1 MQKNNAKKEQA
12 ENTKQRLLDSAR
24 LLFAENGYKGTSVR
38 SINRRLNLADGLL
51 YHYFPNGKKEIF
63 QTIVTQ
69 NFCKVAKQ
77 IEEKQYENR
86 RDIPIEVIME
96 EAFLDFSKTVEENI
110 DIIRIMLKENNA
122 AEFISKENITAIIKC
137 NKKHFAEFLRSRA
150 ETDEIDMIDF
160 ESAADTVFA
169 WIINYI
175 IEKATGL
182 SSIDLSIERARK
194 IIKYNIDLWKKKGT

>member
-51 YHYFPNGKKEIF
+51 YHYFPNGKREIF

-69 NFCKVAKQ
+69 NFRKVAEQ
-77 IEEKQYENR
+77 IEEKQYVNR
-86 RDIPIEVIME
+86 RNIPIEVIME
-96 EAFLDFSKTVEENI
+96 ECFLDFSKIIEENI
-110 DIIRIMLKENNA
+110 DIIRIILKENNA

-137 NKKHFAEFLRSRA
+137 NKEHFAEFLRLRA
-150 ETDEIDMIDF
+150 ETGEIGMIDF
-160 ESAADTVFA
+160 ESAADMAFA
-169 WIINYI
+169 WAINYV
-175 IEKATGL
+175 IEKAVEFP
-182 SSIDLSIERARK
+182 SADLSIERARK
-194 IIKYNIDLWKKKGT
+194 IIKYNIDLWKKKGI